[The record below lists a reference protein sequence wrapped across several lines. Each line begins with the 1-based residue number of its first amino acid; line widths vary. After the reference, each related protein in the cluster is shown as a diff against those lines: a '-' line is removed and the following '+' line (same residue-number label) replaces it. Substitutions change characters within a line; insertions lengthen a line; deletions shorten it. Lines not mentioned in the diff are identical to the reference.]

1 MPRCPHAVAT
11 NELFTPFY
19 ICGGTKVRKKYICP
33 SIFGVLHSKREAF
46 SICRHMF
53 LPLLDKNNE
62 DYSCCPSWF
71 GESLEKWC

>member
-53 LPLLDKNNE
+53 LPLLVTVKL
-62 DYSCCPSWF
+62 
-71 GESLEKWC
+71 SLQITVITYK